1 MFSQFRT
8 YSHAHTLGTW
18 STSVA
23 LIAAAGQREN
33 VWRGP
38 RFKLV
43 ERVQNGN
50 LNLSGGCGGCNGE
63 TVPDGVTDEKD
74 DGVGGSICASFLI
87 M

>member
-1 MFSQFRT
+1 M
-8 YSHAHTLGTW
+8 
-18 STSVA
+18 A
-23 LIAAAGQREN
+23 LIAAAGQREC

-50 LNLSGGCGGCNGE
+50 LNLSGGCGGCNE
-63 TVPDGVTDEKD
+63 VTVPNAAADEKD
-74 DGVGGSICASFLI
+74 VAPAVGVGGVCSICASFLI